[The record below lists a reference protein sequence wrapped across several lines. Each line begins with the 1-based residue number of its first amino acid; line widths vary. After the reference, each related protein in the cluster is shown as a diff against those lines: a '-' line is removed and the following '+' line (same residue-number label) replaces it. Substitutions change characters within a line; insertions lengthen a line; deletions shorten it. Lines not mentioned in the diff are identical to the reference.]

1 MSRSLNSV
9 TLIGNLTR
17 DPEMRY
23 TPQGTA
29 VTSFGLATNRSYTQN
44 GERKDEVEFHNIVAW
59 GKLAELCSQLLRKGR
74 KVYLHGRL
82 QTKTWDAPDGAKR
95 NRTEIVLEDMI
106 LLDNKFVDGETPS
119 ASSDEVSDESELTD
133 DKKLPTEGSDEKP
146 STLEG
151 EDSDSWV
158 SDEDI
163 PF

>member
-29 VTSFGLATNRSYTQN
+29 VTSFGLATNRSYTMN
-44 GERKDEVEFHNIVAW
+44 GEKKDEVEFHNIVAW

-82 QTKTWDAPDGAKR
+82 QTKTWDAQDGAKR

-106 LLDNKFVDGETPS
+106 LLDNKFVDGEMSPTGANS
-119 ASSDEVSDESELTD
+119 VSDESELMD
-133 DKKLPTEGSDEKP
+133 DKKLTTEVTDDQSPKTD
-146 STLEG
+146 S
-151 EDSDSWV
+151 DSDSWV